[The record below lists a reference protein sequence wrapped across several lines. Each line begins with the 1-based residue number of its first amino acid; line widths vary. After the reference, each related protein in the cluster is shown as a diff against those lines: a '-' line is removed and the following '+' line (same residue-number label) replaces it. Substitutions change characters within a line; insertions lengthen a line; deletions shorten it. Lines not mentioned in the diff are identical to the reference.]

1 MFLPDH
7 FNCVILLTYSIGLD
21 LVDEGLI
28 EKNVSSSIF
37 KSQLIRCEKKTMT
50 VGGSIT
56 VWLIHSFTSFTTY

>member
-21 LVDEGLI
+21 LVDEGLL
-28 EKNVSSSIF
+28 EKSVSSTIF

-50 VGGSIT
+50 VGRSIT